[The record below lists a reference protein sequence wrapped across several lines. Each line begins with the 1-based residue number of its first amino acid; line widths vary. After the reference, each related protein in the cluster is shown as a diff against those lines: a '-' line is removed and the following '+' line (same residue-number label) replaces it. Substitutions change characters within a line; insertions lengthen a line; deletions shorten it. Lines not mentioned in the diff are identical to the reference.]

1 MTRQRDSFS
10 ANEDS
15 GMRVLEPPLD
25 AAVTDLIAKLESEL
39 GEIPVAAVEAH
50 NTLVRANAVYA
61 AALGSRY
68 ESLDISV
75 PRFNLLRH
83 LYHAE
88 EHRLTM
94 SELGAYMNVSVP
106 NVMRMVQALDGE
118 GWLRCEKSV
127 QDRRVTFVALTQE
140 GHDRFAA
147 LLPSVLDIWQELWAD
162 FSEDDI
168 AVLDGLLARLRA
180 NLLRRY
186 IGRPGL
192 IPYRLEQQRRAE
204 QNPNWSPSAADEPI

>member
-1 MTRQRDSFS
+1 MTQQRDPVSP
-10 ANEDS
+10 NDDS
-15 GMRVLEPPLD
+15 PMRILEPPLD
-25 AAVTDLIAKLESEL
+25 AAVTDLIAKLLSEL

-61 AALGSRY
+61 AALSSRY

-75 PRFNLLRH
+75 SRFNLLRH

-127 QDRRVTFVALTQE
+127 QDRRVTFVELTE
-140 GHDRFAA
+140 DGYHRFAA
-147 LLPSVLDIWQELWAD
+147 FLPRVLEIWQELWAD
-162 FSEDDI
+162 FSDDDI
-168 AVLDGLLARLRA
+168 AVLSGLLSRLRA

-186 IGRPGL
+186 IGQPGL

-204 QNPNWSPSAADEPI
+204 QNPSWSTATSDEPL

>member
-1 MTRQRDSFS
+1 MTQQRDPFS
-10 ANEDS
+10 PNEDS
-15 GMRVLEPPLD
+15 TMRILEPPLD

-127 QDRRVTFVALTQE
+127 QDRRVTFVELTQE

-147 LLPSVLDIWQELWAD
+147 LLPRVLDIWQELW
-162 FSEDDI
+162 S
-168 AVLDGLLARLRA
+168 
-180 NLLRRY
+180 
-186 IGRPGL
+186 
-192 IPYRLEQQRRAE
+192 
-204 QNPNWSPSAADEPI
+204 